1 MERIACTYEDIR
13 LPFDQLEAGIE
24 REGNYTVR
32 RSNLS
37 RSIDDASSNKL
48 VAHSSRILFFL
59 SFRSIDFFHT
69 RLPSLRYEISA
80 DISRKRR
87 RRRRRRYTLLYII
100 SFPYSAIGLHSRAQ
114 SFIIFRWKKGGQKYT
129 EYPRARRHPVDY
141 FENIIAKRGEEK
153 RGRRNGEE
161 MEKGQAEC

>member
-1 MERIACTYEDIR
+1 MKTFGY
-13 LPFDQLEAGIE
+13 
-24 REGNYTVR
+24 
-32 RSNLS
+32 
-37 RSIDDASSNKL
+37 RSISSKLESSAKEITRCVDRISLGQSMMPLQTNSWRIPRESSSSSLFVPSISFPPASLLFATSN
-48 VAHSSRILFFL
+48 
-59 SFRSIDFFHT
+59 
-69 RLPSLRYEISA
+69 
-80 DISRKRR
+80 ISRKRK
-87 RRRRRRYTLLYII
+87 RRRYTLLYII